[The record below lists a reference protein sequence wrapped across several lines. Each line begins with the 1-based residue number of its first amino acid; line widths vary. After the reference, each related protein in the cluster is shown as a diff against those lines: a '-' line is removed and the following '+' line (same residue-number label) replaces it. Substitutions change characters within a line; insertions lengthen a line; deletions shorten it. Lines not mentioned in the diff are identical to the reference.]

1 MTLLLAALLP
11 VLSAGPA
18 DADAVKLPVPK
29 VEYRTNEASASTSP
43 WIDANGWQ
51 ILRAPARRYYYDVP
65 AASVAL
71 AAAEAFMYA
80 AKADIH
86 TETAGTPIFDRML
99 KFLREI
105 PERGDLPAMAN
116 ILANIGV
123 IDDGSHETGELMNL
137 LSRRNLLYSIVTAP
151 DPRLD
156 LNIRLGSKEYPK
168 SEAANPSKLAQRIR
182 SELTDEK
189 RLLRV
194 YGSEVVIARLVG
206 TGDRVRIHLLNYAN
220 RPVSG
225 LRVRVL
231 GNYTSWQVAAFD
243 KPDLK
248 LEDFASSDGA
258 TEFTV
263 PQMSTYVVIDLSKP
277 SSAR

>member
-1 MTLLLAALLP
+1 
-11 VLSAGPA
+11 
-18 DADAVKLPVPK
+18 
-29 VEYRTNEASASTSP
+29 
-43 WIDANGWQ
+43 
-51 ILRAPARRYYYDVP
+51 
-65 AASVAL
+65 
-71 AAAEAFMYA
+71 MYA

-86 TETAGTPIFDRML
+86 TETAGTVIFDRML
-99 KFLREI
+99 QFLREI
-105 PERGDLPAMAN
+105 PELGDLPA
-116 ILANIGV
+116 LANIGV
-123 IDDGSHETGELMNL
+123 IDDGSPETGELMNL
-137 LSRRNLLYSIVTAP
+137 LSRRNLLYRVVSAP

-182 SELTDEK
+182 TELTDEK

-220 RPVSG
+220 RPVTG

-231 GNYTSWQVAAFD
+231 GNYMDWQVAAYD

-248 LEDFASSDGA
+248 LEDFASADGA

-263 PQMSTYVVIDLSKP
+263 PEMSTYVVIDLSKP
-277 SSAR
+277 SPAR

>member
-11 VLSAGPA
+11 ALSVGPA
-18 DADAVKLPVPK
+18 DADAVKLEVPK
-29 VEYRTNEASASTSP
+29 VEYRINEASASRSP

-71 AAAEAFMYA
+71 AAAEAFMYG

-86 TETAGTPIFDRML
+86 TDTAGAAIFNRML
-99 KFLREI
+99 QFLREI
-105 PERGDLPAMAN
+105 PERELPTM
-116 ILANIGV
+116 ANIGV
-123 IDDGSHETGELMNL
+123 IDDGSEDTGELMNM
-137 LSRRNLLYSIVTAP
+137 LSRRNLLYRIVTAP
-151 DPRLD
+151 DPHLD

-168 SEAANPSKLAQRIR
+168 SEAADPSGLAQKIR
-182 SELTDEK
+182 AELTDEK

-220 RPVSG
+220 RPVTG

-231 GNYTSWQVAAFD
+231 GNYPSWQVAAYD

-248 LEDFASSDGA
+248 LEDFAAADGA

-263 PQMSTYVVIDLSKP
+263 PEMSTYAVIDLSRR
-277 SSAR
+277 SGSR

>member
-11 VLSAGPA
+11 ALSTGPA
-18 DADAVKLPVPK
+18 DPDAVRLPVPK
-29 VEYRTNEASASTSP
+29 VEYRINEASASRSP

-51 ILRAPARRYYYDVP
+51 ILRAPARRFYYEMP

-71 AAAEAFMYA
+71 AAAEAFAYG

-86 TETAGTPIFDRML
+86 TDAEGVATFNRIL
-99 KFLREI
+99 QFLREI
-105 PERGDLPAMAN
+105 PERDLPA
-116 ILANIGV
+116 LANIGV
-123 IDDGSHETGELMNL
+123 IDDGSEDTGELMNL
-137 LSRRNLLYSIVTAP
+137 LSRRNLLYRIVTAA
-151 DPRLD
+151 DPHLD

-168 SEAANPSKLAQRIR
+168 SEAADPSGLAQKIR
-182 SELTDEK
+182 AELTDEK

-220 RPVSG
+220 RPVTG

-231 GNYTSWQVAAFD
+231 GDYPDWQVAAFD

-248 LEDFASSDGA
+248 LEDFRSADGA

-263 PQMSTYVVIDLSKP
+263 PEMSTYAVIDLSGRP
-277 SSAR
+277 ATR

>member
-11 VLSAGPA
+11 ALATGPA

-29 VEYRTNEASASTSP
+29 VEYRINEASASRSP

-51 ILRAPARRYYYDVP
+51 ILRAPARHYYYDVP
-65 AASVAL
+65 AASVAF
-71 AAAEAFMYA
+71 AEAEAFMYA

-86 TETAGTPIFDRML
+86 TETAGAAIFDRML
-99 KFLREI
+99 QFLREI
-105 PERGDLPAMAN
+105 PERGDLPA
-116 ILANIGV
+116 LANIGV
-123 IDDGSHETGELMNL
+123 IDDGSPETGELMNL
-137 LSRRNLLYSIVTAP
+137 LGRRNLLYRVVTAP

-182 SELTDEK
+182 AELTDEK

-194 YGSEVVIARLVG
+194 YGSEVVIARMEG
-206 TGDRVRIHLLNYAN
+206 TSDRVRIHLLNYAN
-220 RPVSG
+220 RPVTG

-231 GNYTSWQVAAFD
+231 GSYTDWQVAAFD

-248 LEDFASSDGA
+248 LQDFASADGA

-263 PQMSTYVVIDLSKP
+263 PEMSTYTVIDLSKH
-277 SSAR
+277 

>member
-11 VLSAGPA
+11 ALSTGPA
-18 DADAVKLPVPK
+18 DADAVRLPVPK
-29 VEYRTNEASASTSP
+29 VEYRINEASASRSP

-51 ILRAPARRYYYDVP
+51 LLRAPARRYYYDVP

-71 AAAEAFMYA
+71 AAAEAFTYG

-86 TETAGTPIFDRML
+86 TETAGAAIFHRML
-99 KFLREI
+99 QFLREI
-105 PERGDLPAMAN
+105 PERDLPAM
-116 ILANIGV
+116 ANIGV
-123 IDDGSHETGELMNL
+123 IDDGAPDTGELMNL
-137 LSRRNLLYSIVTAP
+137 LSRRNLLYRIVTAP
-151 DPRLD
+151 DPQLD

-168 SEAANPSKLAQRIR
+168 SEAADPSRLAQKIR
-182 SELTDEK
+182 AELTDEK

-194 YGSEVVIARLVG
+194 YGSDVIIARLVG

-220 RPVSG
+220 RPVTG

-231 GNYTSWQVAAFD
+231 GNYPDWQVAAYD

-248 LEDFASSDGA
+248 LENVATADGA

-263 PQMSTYVVIDLSKP
+263 PEMSTYAVIDLSRR
-277 SSAR
+277 SSSR